1 MYTGYCESHERRGN
15 VGRNASGEKLP
26 GETTEAG
33 RERERAG
40 AGISGWRLG
49 GQGVAHSGG
58 RRLQGLT
65 STDILRCG
73 AEAARWSPGHQY
85 TPRERRLPCINIL
98 SPQIDLLASV
108 GAGYIRRREEYFI
121 LAIFSHFS
129 ILTGSGPRLVID
141 PFLPAGPGLG

>member
-1 MYTGYCESHERRGN
+1 MRVTRERRGN

-26 GETTEAG
+26 G
-33 RERERAG
+33 ERERAG

-49 GQGVAHSGG
+49 GQGVARSGG
-58 RRLQGLT
+58 RSLQGLT
-65 STDILRCG
+65 STDILRCE

>member
-1 MYTGYCESHERRGN
+1 MLVAMRAA
-15 VGRNASGEKLP
+15 RNCRDRDHRS
-26 GETTEAG
+26 

-49 GQGVAHSGG
+49 GQGVARSGG

-73 AEAARWSPGHQY
+73 AEAGWWSPGHQY
-85 TPRERRLPCINIL
+85 TPRERGERQNYLVSIS
-98 SPQIDLLASV
+98 SPLKLTSW
-108 GAGYIRRREEYFI
+108 YISGPDNSQKRYFL

-129 ILTGSGPRLVID
+129 LLSGSGPRLVID

>member
-1 MYTGYCESHERRGN
+1 MYTGYKESHERRGN

-33 RERERAG
+33 RERAG

-49 GQGVAHSGG
+49 GQGVARSGG

-73 AEAARWSPGHQY
+73 AEAEAGGHPGINTHRASEARQRITLYQY
-85 TPRERRLPCINIL
+85 PLL
-98 SPQIDLLASV
+98 SN
-108 GAGYIRRREEYFI
+108 
-121 LAIFSHFS
+121 
-129 ILTGSGPRLVID
+129 
-141 PFLPAGPGLG
+141 